1 MSEAK
6 AILVQGGLRQRPLLL
21 CTSLI
26 SKHFDV
32 QSGREVQSVGAG
44 KFAKPRRF
52 FPELFAGSGLRHEPH
67 D

>member
-6 AILVQGGLRQRPLLL
+6 AIFGSGGLRQRPLFL

-26 SKHFDV
+26 SKHFDM
-32 QSGREVQSVGAG
+32 QSGGEVQSVGAG
-44 KFAKPRRF
+44 QFAKPRRF